1 MVVSPSNYS
10 FPLVVVYSAI
20 HYTCTKAGAI
30 ETEMGSYN
38 SGKIP
43 ECKRRVSGLDRYPL
57 APAVRHCLQE
67 ETDFTYLPWNNLF
80 TNT

>member
-1 MVVSPSNYS
+1 MLVSPSNYS

-30 ETEMGSYN
+30 EMELGGYN

-43 ECKRRVSGLDRYPL
+43 E
-57 APAVRHCLQE
+57 
-67 ETDFTYLPWNNLF
+67 
-80 TNT
+80 